1 MFFLCFHKLT
11 TDLHRFA
18 EELNLRAPIQVTCP
32 IQHKDIQ
39 GSWIAS
45 KALLFKQID
54 INQVTLKLPILH
66 KQNTQVCNQRK
77 LLSRDQSYYF
87 QAHPNPSGNWSEWLL
102 SSLYIPN
109 PMAEE
114 VPNKP
119 LDYYTCPFKMSK
131 LDRWGLTK
139 SFLKLAW
146 CAPLKSTFATQKN
159 QLAAKN
165 WKGTARPRK
174 KYQPINAWFFCIKII
189 KPPSCY
195 ISFLQ

>member
-1 MFFLCFHKLT
+1 MT

-32 IQHKDIQ
+32 IQHVDIQ
-39 GSWIAS
+39 ANNNNKQSSALQANSYQSSNSQVAYPTHAEHARLQS
-45 KALLFKQID
+45 KK
-54 INQVTLKLPILH
+54 VT
-66 KQNTQVCNQRK
+66 VRE
-77 LLSRDQSYYF
+77 QSYYF

-139 SFLKLAW
+139 SFFKLA
-146 CAPLKSTFATQKN
+146 
-159 QLAAKN
+159 
-165 WKGTARPRK
+165 
-174 KYQPINAWFFCIKII
+174 
-189 KPPSCY
+189 
-195 ISFLQ
+195 